1 MDNYVVLKFIHILC
15 AMVVVGTGAG
25 IAFFQLMAFRSKNI
39 SAIMITTR
47 HVVLADWIFT
57 TPAIIGQFITG
68 VLLMRR
74 LSYSFDA
81 PWFLSVISLFIFIG
95 CCWIPV
101 VFIQYKLKA
110 MAKSAQQTG
119 NLDQQF
125 FRWMKIWTLLGIPA
139 FIAIIGIIWLMVAK
153 PLAII

>member
-15 AMVVVGTGAG
+15 SMVVVGTGAG
-25 IAFFQLMAFRSKNI
+25 IAFFQLTAFRSKNI

-47 HVVLADWIFT
+47 HVVLADWVFT
-57 TPAIIGQFITG
+57 APAIFGQFITG
-68 VLLMRR
+68 ILLMRR
-74 LSYSFDA
+74 LGYSFDA

-95 CCWIPV
+95 CCWVPV

-110 MAKSAQQTG
+110 IAELAEQTG

-153 PLAII
+153 PMAII